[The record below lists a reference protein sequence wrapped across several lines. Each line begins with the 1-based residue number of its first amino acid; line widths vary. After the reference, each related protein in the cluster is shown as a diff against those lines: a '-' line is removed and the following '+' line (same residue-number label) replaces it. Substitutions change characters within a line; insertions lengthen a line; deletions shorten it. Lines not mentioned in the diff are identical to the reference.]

1 MAGHQEDE
9 AALVTGAEQSIG
21 AGTARAMTTNGS
33 KRLWMYANMVK
44 SRYFEDLIKP
54 AYFEGKSPVFNMA
67 KGPIPGE
74 MHLSDGQEPCAVGVC
89 AHLRD
94 SDTVTA
100 THRPHHIAIAK
111 GVDLNAMAAEIF
123 GKKGGLAGGRGG
135 HMHLFDPAVN
145 FSCSGII
152 AQGLGPA
159 VGSAMATKLVRG
171 DSVAVAFLGEGAANQ
186 GAFHEALNLASVW
199 KAPVIL
205 NHKDNSYGIS
215 VSKSD
220 CTAVDTNAMRAAAY
234 SIPGHHVA
242 GNDPDAIF
250 ETAGEALTRARSGE
264 GPSLIEIETSRL
276 EGHFMGDPEGYRPEG
291 EVERLKELDPI
302 PKYRA
307 RLLADGFEIK
317 DLERVEQDAQDIVD
331 QAFSFARDNQ
341 YPEPEE
347 AYDHVFV

>member
-1 MAGHQEDE
+1 MSSNQ
-9 AALVTGAEQSIG
+9 
-21 AGTARAMTTNGS
+21 N

-44 SRYFEDLIKP
+44 SRHFEDLIKP
-54 AYFEGKSPVFNMA
+54 AYFEGKTPVFNMA

-89 AHLRD
+89 AHLRED
-94 SDTVTA
+94 DIVTA

-111 GVDLNAMAAEIF
+111 GVDLNGMTAEIF
-123 GKKGGLAGGRGG
+123 GKKDGLAGGRGG

-159 VGSAMATKLVRG
+159 VGAAMAAKLRG
-171 DSVAVAFLGEGAANQ
+171 SDAVAIAFLGEGAANQ

-199 KAPVIL
+199 KAPVVFVIE
-205 NHKDNSYGIS
+205 DNSYGIS

-220 CTAVDTNAMRAAAY
+220 CTAVESNAARAAAY
-234 SIPGHHVA
+234 DIPGHHVA

-250 ETAGEALTRARSGE
+250 EIAGEAVLRARNGE

-276 EGHFMGDPEGYRPEG
+276 EGHFMGDPEGYRPDG
-291 EVERLKELDPI
+291 EVDRLKELDPI
-302 PKYRA
+302 PKYRT
-307 RLLADGFEIK
+307 RLLREGFDEA
-317 DLERVEQDAQDIVD
+317 DLESAEQDARNQVD
-331 QAFSFARDNQ
+331 QAFSFARENQ

-347 AYDHVFV
+347 VYDHVFV